1 MYCNNIILV
10 VTVSGRALLNSIAA
24 VPPRVGGGPFK
35 GDSTTIVFK
44 KEFAY
49 RPIGLLSPSACDFP
63 SVHHH
68 HHHHNS
74 SSNNRNPARQQNTC
88 PLQSPEQPGDAKH
101 PKSTTILRDSKTHE
115 RLLFIARG
123 GSVELT
129 CRFWAAPGIEKHSIS
144 CSSTS
149 HKCISCQTSSKLE
162 LPRSSKWELQKDQ
175 QQITKYCTW
184 HAKWD

>member
-129 CRFWAAPGIEKHSIS
+129 CRF
-144 CSSTS
+144 
-149 HKCISCQTSSKLE
+149 
-162 LPRSSKWELQKDQ
+162 
-175 QQITKYCTW
+175 
-184 HAKWD
+184 